1 MRGRPITG
9 PEGHGSSNHPITV
22 RYGQG
27 EKKTLK
33 KLAKAHSMTISG
45 WIRMR
50 SLSTEATAEEEKPQ

>member
-1 MRGRPITG
+1 MRGRPTTG

-22 RYGQG
+22 RYGQS

-33 KLAKAHSMTISG
+33 KLAKAHGMTISG

-50 SLSTEATAEEEKPQ
+50 SLYTGITQEIEK